1 MVAKKMSPPR
11 VIANPLGD
19 DYDEVPLTINFRIQ
33 AGQIVMQFSDHI
45 ERVRMGSGGARK
57 LAASLTEKAAELEQ
71 MKKAAAAPSP
81 ASRPRRGRPKAP
93 VPGTQTK

>member
-1 MVAKKMSPPR
+1 MAAKKMFPPR
-11 VIANPLGD
+11 AIVNPLGD

-57 LAASLTEKAAELEQ
+57 LAASLTEKAAELDQ
-71 MKKAAAAPSP
+71 MKATAAPSP
-81 ASRPRRGRPKAP
+81 VPSPRRGRPKAP
-93 VPGTQTK
+93 APGTQTT